1 MEIKLKELI
10 LNTPIYKRVLLKLS
24 GEAISAEKDGILA
37 AFTAEM
43 REGVDSLLKGTEE
56 LKTRLATV
64 ETATA
69 KKPRAP
75 RKKKEAEVAPVEEVI
90 ELPTEDSDNK

>member
-1 MEIKLKELI
+1 
-10 LNTPIYKRVLLKLS
+10 
-24 GEAISAEKDGILA
+24 LA

-75 RKKKEAEVAPVEEVI
+75 RKKKEAEAAPTEEVI
-90 ELPTEDSDNK
+90 ELPAEDSDNK